1 MYYQNR
7 RPAIFIQ
14 NNTYLSIKI
23 ILDHGLIVIVVI
35 HEVELLHLDA
45 GYEVGYGRIRFKII
59 LDFPHGPMFGY
70 VIVTSRSRFQDNLTE
85 KISIPETE
93 KQKSRLLFIF
103 LRGF

>member
-1 MYYQNR
+1 MQGFFV
-7 RPAIFIQ
+7 AIFIQ

-23 ILDHGLIVIVVI
+23 ILDHGLIIIVVI

-70 VIVTSRSRFQDNLTE
+70 VIVTSRSRFQVSLTE
-85 KISIPETE
+85 KNFNSGNGSENC
-93 KQKSRLLFIF
+93 KYF
-103 LRGF
+103 